1 LCISQ
6 IHIETNNNMNPIP
19 LSLCIGPYDHTR
31 DLTEGQVSVPGVK
44 LTTFSLPI
52 EETFYRFLHHRE
64 WDVSELSF
72 GKYVSLRAA
81 GDTSLIALPVFP
93 SRVFRLSSIYVR
105 RDHQAR
111 FADLAQL
118 KGARIGVPEWAQ
130 TAAVYTRGYLQHE
143 ARVPLESVQWT
154 QAGVNEAGR
163 KEKVALSLPEG
174 LKLTARADASLN
186 DLLIAGELDAIFSAR
201 PPKGLTAPAGG
212 GEAPLVRLLPNSR
225 AMEAAHFDK
234 TGIFPIMHAIVVRQE
249 VLDQNPWIAMNLM
262 QAFEEAKA
270 NAIERVADITA
281 SHTPLPW
288 VSDLMRESHAR
299 FGTDPFPYGVDANR
313 ATLTAF
319 CKFAF
324 EQGVAKRL
332 MQPEELFAKTVLG
345 RHRV

>member
-1 LCISQ
+1 
-6 IHIETNNNMNPIP
+6 MNPIP

-31 DLTEGQVSVPGVK
+31 DLTEGQVPVPGVR

-72 GKYVSLRAA
+72 AKYVSLRAA

-105 RDHQAR
+105 RDSQTR
-111 FADLAQL
+111 FQDLANL

-143 ARVPLESVQWT
+143 AGVPLTSVEWT

-163 KEKVALSLPEG
+163 KEKVALSLPDG
-174 LKLTARADASLN
+174 VKLTARTDASLN
-186 DLLIAGELDAIFSAR
+186 DLLIAGELDAVFSAR
-201 PPKGLTAPAGG
+201 PPKGLTATTDGA
-212 GEAPLVRLLPNSR
+212 EAPLVRLLPNSR
-225 AMEAAHFDK
+225 ELEAAHFDK
-234 TGIFPIMHAIVVRQE
+234 TGIFPIMHAIVLRQA
-249 VLDQNPWIAMNLM
+249 VLDANPWIAMNLM
-262 QAFEEAKA
+262 QAFEQAKA

-288 VSDLMRESHAR
+288 VSDLMREAQTR
-299 FGTDPFPYGVDANR
+299 FGADPFPYGVDDNR
-313 ATLTAF
+313 ATLQAF
-319 CKFAF
+319 CQFSF
-324 EQGVAKRL
+324 EQGVAQRL
-332 MQPEELFAKTVLG
+332 LQPEELFAKTALG